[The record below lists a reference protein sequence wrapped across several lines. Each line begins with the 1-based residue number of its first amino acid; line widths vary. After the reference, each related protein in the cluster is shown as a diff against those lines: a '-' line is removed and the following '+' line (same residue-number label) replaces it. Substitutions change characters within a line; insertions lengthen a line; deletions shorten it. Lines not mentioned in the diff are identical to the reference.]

1 VPFKKSLGFALK
13 NKFVSFDRFL
23 CYKHDDKELTA
34 NDKRCHFFKGVCV
47 NRETGRPSSQVGY
60 VLMSLFNVG
69 RENVMARWIMPGC
82 WPSQG
87 GDGINGTR
95 PAVVCVC
102 VVYVNNIMPADGQL
116 NGYLLAGQQSGLHKQ
131 VVE

>member
-1 VPFKKSLGFALK
+1 VEFSTYLRYDIITAVPFKKSLGFALK

-60 VLMSLFNVG
+60 VLMSLFKCWKG
-69 RENVMARWIMPGC
+69 KCYGAMDYAR
-82 WPSQG
+82 
-87 GDGINGTR
+87 
-95 PAVVCVC
+95 
-102 VVYVNNIMPADGQL
+102 
-116 NGYLLAGQQSGLHKQ
+116 LLA
-131 VVE
+131 EPRRRRN